1 MTDQRQRFFQMKE
14 FVGFGAE
21 DATNLRTLAPL
32 FEAHGGAITDRFY
45 ERLAANP
52 ETAALITGRVDRL
65 KATHARW
72 MSGLFQGM
80 YGDAYFEERWRI
92 GLTHVRASIP
102 PHWVE
107 AVTSFL
113 RSAGLELIIREVE
126 PAAAHALCRSY
137 LKILDLDLWIIN
149 LAYRDEQ
156 LARLTNFTGM
166 SRALLDRCVLQGK

>member
-1 MTDQRQRFFQMKE
+1 VTDQRQRFFHTKE
-14 FVGFGAE
+14 FVGFGPE
-21 DATNLRTLAPL
+21 DAANLRALAPL
-32 FEAHGGAITDRFY
+32 FAAHGAAITEGFY
-45 ERLAANP
+45 ERLAATP
-52 ETAALITGRVDRL
+52 ETAPLIAGRVDRL

-72 MSGLFQGM
+72 MSGLFEGV

-113 RSAGLELIIREVE
+113 RAAGLGLIARETE
-126 PAAAHALCRSY
+126 PARAPALSRSY
-137 LKILDLDLWIIN
+137 LKILDIDLWIIN